1 MKGRTLVPSMPS
13 TLRRLLATTL
23 ALVLILSAT
32 LAAAEAASPLAT
44 TSHQPV
50 AALAKGGSQ
59 PLTGPTWHQP
69 YPNYTAVKMRS
80 ATDGW
85 AVGDGG
91 IIRHYN
97 GGGWQEVASPVN
109 HNLRA
114 VDSHATNDIW
124 AVGDHS
130 GLSTII
136 HSDGGPWQQVVAPA
150 QPQPTDLLDVDMT
163 GLGQG
168 WILGSTI
175 DELDQARPMFL
186 NKVGPNWAVL
196 PTPAI
201 MTGAVEVRQ
210 MSATSQLDF
219 WVVAEVFTDTNTSN
233 NTSTIRGLFPY
244 AFHFQDYNWTAV
256 RLGNSNVQVRS
267 IFMLNAN
274 EGWIGLANNSGGDSV
289 LHYDG
294 TSWQPVAGSGGSDV
308 TSIFALASNDYYA
321 ATTSGTSFGF
331 RHNNNSFNVV
341 ASLKSISG
349 VAANDIWADGAD
361 GLLYHWT
368 GSNINL
374 VAWGASGSEVKM
386 LAPNDGWLNS
396 YSRMYQYNGVG
407 WLDTGVG
414 AGTLDFLANND
425 GWKYTSYGLPV
436 GRFSHYDGIT
446 WTDTLQGFNSSYHL
460 QAMQMTGADSGWA
473 VGSYY
478 TDVFHPQPI
487 YARYQAGSWTMQLIE
502 PGLEGRLSSLS
513 FTSPTNGWAVGLF
526 NSSANV
532 PLLYHF
538 DGTSWQRV
546 NLNQN
551 GFVPFAISAA
561 SDNDVW
567 IGGQYQ
573 RMLHWDGNTWTS
585 VSVPFD
591 AVDSLK
597 MLSANNGWAT
607 TSSFSLEPATIA
619 HYDGISWQ
627 VVYTPTT
634 PYGLVGGTLSSLS
647 FLNANEGWAVG
658 DIGLMHFYDDNLP
671 SPSPT
676 STNMPGSTSTS
687 VPATPTST
695 ATAPAATATS
705 TAAASTAT
713 PTATPPAVSTA
724 TNTAAASTP
733 TATAAA
739 CTISFSDVPTTS
751 IFYGDIQFLACRG
764 VVSGNGGLFAPSSN
778 TTRGQFAKIVALGFG
793 IAAFT
798 PTTPTFTDVASSSVF
813 YQYVEAAAHV
823 GAITGFN
830 DGSFRPNQNVTRAQ
844 VAVITQRVRAYALF
858 TPTVATFSDVP
869 ASSFGYAAIETLANR
884 SIINGATCVGASGL
898 CFRPNDNI
906 KRGELSKVVRRS
918 IESQP

>member
-1 MKGRTLVPSMPS
+1 MLSMPF

-32 LAAAEAASPLAT
+32 LAAAEAASPLPTA
-44 TSHQPV
+44 SHQPV
-50 AALAKGGSQ
+50 AALANGSSQ

-91 IIRHYN
+91 IIRHYS

-109 HNLRA
+109 DNLRA

-124 AVGDHS
+124 AVGDHI
-130 GLSTII
+130 GQSTII
-136 HSDGGPWQQVVAPA
+136 HSDGGPWQQVAAPN
-150 QPQPTDLLDVDMT
+150 QPQPTELLDVDMT
-163 GLGQG
+163 RLGEG

-175 DELDQARPMFL
+175 DERDASRPMFL
-186 NKVGPNWAVL
+186 TKFGPNWQVL

-201 MTGAVEVRQ
+201 MTGFVEVRQ

-219 WVVAEVFTDTNTSN
+219 WVVAEVITNTNTNTNTSN
-233 NTSTIRGLFPY
+233 NTSTIFDSFPY

-267 IFMLNAN
+267 ISMLNAN
-274 EGWIGLANNSGGDSV
+274 EGWIGLANSSDSGGDSV

-294 TSWQPVAGSGGSDV
+294 TSWQPVAGSGDSDV

-331 RHNNNSFNVV
+331 RHNSNSFNVV

-349 VAANDIWADGAD
+349 EAANDIWAAGTD

-368 GSNINL
+368 GSSINL
-374 VAWGASGSEVKM
+374 VTWGAKGSEVKM
-386 LAPNDGWLNS
+386 LAPNDGWLNG
-396 YSRMYQYNGVG
+396 YSRMYHYNGVG
-407 WLDTGVG
+407 WLDAGVG
-414 AGTLDFLANND
+414 ADTLDFFANND
-425 GWKYTSYGLPV
+425 GWKYTSYELPV

-446 WTDTLQGFNSSYHL
+446 WTDTLQGFDSQYHL

-473 VGSYY
+473 VGEYY

-487 YARYQAGSWTMQLIE
+487 YARYQAGSWTIQLIE
-502 PGLEGRLSSLS
+502 PGLEGRLGSLS
-513 FTSPTNGWAVGLF
+513 FTSPTSGWAVGLY
-526 NSSANV
+526 NSSARV

-567 IGGQYQ
+567 IGGLHR
-573 RMLHWDGNTWTS
+573 RMLHWDGSTWTS

-591 AVDSLK
+591 GVDSLK

-607 TSSFSLEPATIA
+607 TESFSFEPATIA

-627 VVYTPTT
+627 VVYSALGPLT
-634 PYGLVGGTLSSLS
+634 SLS
-647 FLNANEGWAVG
+647 FLNANEGWAAG
-658 DIGLMHFYDDNLP
+658 DTGLRHFYDDSLP
-671 SPSPT
+671 TP
-676 STNMPGSTSTS
+676 
-687 VPATPTST
+687 VPTST
-695 ATAPAATATS
+695 ASPAASTATSVPVAPTNTTAPAATATN
-705 TAAASTAT
+705 TAAASTTT
-713 PTATPPAVSTA
+713 PTATAPAASTA

-764 VVSGNGGLFAPSSN
+764 VVSGNGGLFAPNSN
-778 TTRGQFAKIVALGFG
+778 STRGQFAKIAALGFG
-793 IAAFT
+793 ITAFT
-798 PTTPTFTDVASSSVF
+798 PTTPTFNDVASSSVF
-813 YQYVEAAAHV
+813 YQYVEAAAHA

-844 VAVITQRVRAYALF
+844 VAVISQRVRAYALF

-869 ASSFGYAAIETLANR
+869 ASSFGYAAIETLASH
-884 SIINGATCVGASGL
+884 SIINGASCVGASGL

-906 KRGELSKVVRRS
+906 KRGELSKVVRRA